1 MYQKLLAT
9 INEQTTQ
16 MLIDFYINNHM
27 VYETL

>member
-16 MLIDFYINNHM
+16 TLIDFYINNHM